1 MGASNAANTKTIAQ
15 VMCANDPNL
24 DLISLSSFQVQFC
37 FWSNQFGDVVFVYL
51 QTDQPGIARAATLKL
66 DYGVLKK
73 GNQQRRSWPHF
84 VSALARCQALFL
96 TNFSD

>member
-1 MGASNAANTKTIAQ
+1 
-15 VMCANDPNL
+15 MCANDPNL

-51 QTDQPGIARAATLKL
+51 QTDQPGIARVATLKL

-73 GNQQRRSWPHF
+73 GNQQRVVRGRI
-84 VSALARCQALFL
+84 LCQHSPDVKPFFF
-96 TNFSD
+96 TNFSE

>member
-37 FWSNQFGDVVFVYL
+37 FWSNQFGNVVFVYL

-66 DYGVLKK
+66 DYGVLKI
-73 GNQQRRSWPHF
+73 G
-84 VSALARCQALFL
+84 
-96 TNFSD
+96 